1 MAARK
6 SPSAAMEPATPASV
20 ETPPA
25 PYNGHHDHSFTLQAI
40 MELKGSAGKV
50 EATLEANTRAIE
62 KLDAKLDK
70 IEEKLSGVTHKIY
83 AAGILLTALVGIGV
97 FVVDKA
103 WDIVTA
109 SYDVTPAASPVIP
122 PAKK

>member
-1 MAARK
+1 MATK
-6 SPSAAMEPATPASV
+6 KFPSAAMEPATPASV

-40 MELKGSAGKV
+40 MELKGSVGKI

-70 IEEKLSGVTHKIY
+70 IEEKLSGATHRIY
-83 AAGILLTALVGIGV
+83 AAGAVLTVLVGIGA

-103 WDIVTA
+103 WDVAVTA
-109 SYDVTPAASPVIP
+109 SHVAPAASPATP